1 MTRKEFI
8 AQVGGG
14 AAGLFFVACAAGC
27 KKKDQSNS
35 SSPAQGPSN
44 VNFTIDISTGPL
56 ASNGGYVVKNGV
68 IVARTTSGSFI
79 AIAASCTHEGN
90 TLQYNSSSGKFTCPA
105 HGAQFTA
112 NGSVAQGP
120 ATVAEKNYN
129 CSLSGTTLTVT
140 GG

>member
-27 KKKDQSNS
+27 KKKSQSTNS
-35 SSPAQGPSN
+35 APQGPSN
-44 VNFTIDISTGPL
+44 VNFTVDVSTGPL
-56 ASNGGYVVKNGV
+56 SSNGGYLVKNGV
-68 IVARTTSGSFI
+68 IVARTSNGSFI
-79 AIAASCTHEGN
+79 AIAASCTHEGS
-90 TLQYNSSSGKFTCPA
+90 TLQYNNSSGKFVCPA

-129 CSLSGTTLTVT
+129 CALSGTTLTVT

>member
-14 AAGLFFVACAAGC
+14 AVGLFFVACAAGC
-27 KKKDQSNS
+27 RKKNQTTS
-35 SSPAQGPSN
+35 SSPQGPSN
-44 VNFTIDISTGPL
+44 VNFTVDVSSGPL
-56 ASNGGYVVKNGV
+56 LANGGYIVKNGV
-68 IVARTTSGSFI
+68 IVAKTSSGSFI
-79 AIAASCTHEGN
+79 AIAAACTHEGSN
-90 TLQYNSSSGKFTCPA
+90 LQYNSSSGNFTCPS